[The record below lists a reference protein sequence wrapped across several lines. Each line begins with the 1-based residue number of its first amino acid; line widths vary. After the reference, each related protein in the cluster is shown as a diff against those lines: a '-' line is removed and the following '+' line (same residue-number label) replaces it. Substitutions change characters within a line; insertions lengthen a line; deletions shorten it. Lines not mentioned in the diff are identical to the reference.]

1 VSETEPIVPFRP
13 REPGARPETVE
24 ARNWAAPAAPQRVAF
39 DRKELGLILA
49 AYGAKVA
56 QGEWRDY
63 ALDFGAA
70 TAIFSIFRRS
80 SEVPLYQIVKD
91 PRLSRRQGQY
101 SVIAQ
106 GGLIMKRGHDLAQV
120 LRVFLSKPKL
130 VSP

>member
-1 VSETEPIVPFRP
+1 MSETEPIVPFRP
-13 REPGARPETVE
+13 REPGARPEANE
-24 ARNWAAPAAPQRVAF
+24 ARSWGTPSAPSVAF

-80 SEVPLYQIVKD
+80 SEIPLYQIVKD

-101 SVIAQ
+101 AVIGQ
-106 GGLIMKRGHDLAQV
+106 GGWVMKRGHDLAQV
-120 LRVFLSKPKL
+120 LRVFAGKPKL
-130 VSP
+130 VTT